1 MKRFFPILEWLPKYN
16 KTQFKGDLSAGLT
29 VGVMLIPQG
38 MAYAMLAGLP
48 PIYGLYASIFPLLI
62 YPIFGTTRQLGIGP
76 VALDSLLV
84 AAGIGAIATAGS
96 SEYVMLAILLAFIT
110 GILLL
115 IMGIFRLGFL
125 VNFPSRPVISGFTS
139 AAAIIIA
146 ISQLKHLL
154 GINIERSKF
163 AHQTLF
169 DIFRNIGET
178 NFYTLIIGI
187 IAIVILLLIKKY
199 KKAFPSQL
207 VVVILGILTVWGFDL
222 QSKAVK
228 IIGKIPE
235 GLPSF
240 QIPNITIENIL
251 TLLPIAITIALI
263 AFMETISVGKALQA
277 KEKTYE
283 IRPNQELIA
292 LGFSNIIGSFFQS
305 YNITG
310 GFSRSAVNEQAG
322 AKTGISSMISAGLIV
337 LTLLFLTSLFYYL
350 PNAILAAIII
360 VAVLGLVN
368 IRMVKYL
375 WLTDKS
381 DFWMLVLTFGGTL
394 FLGME
399 YGVLVGIIMSLLVL
413 LMKTTQPHYAV
424 LGKIPNE
431 PLYRNIRRFPDLEIC
446 DDTLIIRFDAGLY
459 FANVGYFKQIIKE
472 NIATKG
478 ENLKALFL
486 DADPINNID
495 SSAIHALEEVV
506 QDCREQGIEF
516 FMIAV
521 KGPVRDALSKSK
533 LTEKI
538 GQDNFFLEVH
548 HAIKTYRK
556 EHQDSFSTYTLQV
569 DE

>member
-48 PIYGLYASIFPLLI
+48 PIYGLYASILPLLI
-62 YPIFGTTRQLGIGP
+62 YPIFGTTRQ

-84 AAGIGAIATAGS
+84 AAGIGAIATVGS
-96 SEYVMLAILLAFIT
+96 GEYIMFAILLAFIT
-110 GILLL
+110 GVLLL

-125 VNFPSRPVISGFTS
+125 VNFLSRPVISGFTS
-139 AAAIIIA
+139 AAAVIIA

-154 GINIERSKF
+154 GINIDRSKF

-169 DIFRNIGET
+169 DIFKNIGDT
-178 NFYTLIIGI
+178 NFFTLLIGVVAII
-187 IAIVILLLIKKY
+187 ILRLIKKY
-199 KKAFPSQL
+199 RKSFPSQL
-207 VVVILGILTVWGFDL
+207 VVVILGILIVWAFNL

-228 IIGKIPE
+228 IIGEIPE

-240 QIPNITIENIL
+240 QVPNITIENIQ

-305 YNITG
+305 FNVTG

-322 AKTGISSMISAGLIV
+322 AKTGISAIISAALIV
-337 LTLLFLTSLFYYL
+337 LTLLFLTPLFYYL
-350 PNAILAAIII
+350 PNAVLAAIII

-381 DFWMLVLTFGGTL
+381 DFWMLVITFGGTL

-399 YGVLVGIIMSLLVL
+399 YGVLVGIVMSLLVL
-413 LMKTTQPHYAV
+413 LMKTTRPHYAV

-431 PLYRNIRRFPDLEIC
+431 PLYRNIRRFPNLEVC
-446 DDTLIIRFDAGLY
+446 EDTLVIRFDAGLY

-472 NIATKG
+472 NIAVKG
-478 ENLKALFL
+478 KSLKAFFL
-486 DADPINNID
+486 DADSINNID

-506 QDCREQGIEF
+506 DDCRKQGIEF
-516 FMIAV
+516 YMIAV

-538 GQDNFFLEVH
+538 GENNFFLQVH
-548 HAIKTYRK
+548 HAMKTYRK
-556 EHQDSFSTYTLQV
+556 EKQDSFSSYTLQV

>member
-1 MKRFFPILEWLPKYN
+1 MK
-16 KTQFKGDLSAGLT
+16 
-29 VGVMLIPQG
+29 
-38 MAYAMLAGLP
+38 
-48 PIYGLYASIFPLLI
+48 
-62 YPIFGTTRQLGIGP
+62 
-76 VALDSLLV
+76 
-84 AAGIGAIATAGS
+84 
-96 SEYVMLAILLAFIT
+96 
-110 GILLL
+110 
-115 IMGIFRLGFL
+115 
-125 VNFPSRPVISGFTS
+125 
-139 AAAIIIA
+139 
-146 ISQLKHLL
+146 
-154 GINIERSKF
+154 
-163 AHQTLF
+163 
-169 DIFRNIGET
+169 
-178 NFYTLIIGI
+178 
-187 IAIVILLLIKKY
+187 
-199 KKAFPSQL
+199 
-207 VVVILGILTVWGFDL
+207 
-222 QSKAVK
+222 
-228 IIGKIPE
+228 
-235 GLPSF
+235 
-240 QIPNITIENIL
+240 
-251 TLLPIAITIALI
+251 
-263 AFMETISVGKALQA
+263 
-277 KEKTYE
+277 
-283 IRPNQELIA
+283 
-292 LGFSNIIGSFFQS
+292 
-305 YNITG
+305 
-310 GFSRSAVNEQAG
+310 
-322 AKTGISSMISAGLIV
+322 
-337 LTLLFLTSLFYYL
+337 
-350 PNAILAAIII
+350 
-360 VAVLGLVN
+360 
-368 IRMVKYL
+368 
-375 WLTDKS
+375 
-381 DFWMLVLTFGGTL
+381 
-394 FLGME
+394 E